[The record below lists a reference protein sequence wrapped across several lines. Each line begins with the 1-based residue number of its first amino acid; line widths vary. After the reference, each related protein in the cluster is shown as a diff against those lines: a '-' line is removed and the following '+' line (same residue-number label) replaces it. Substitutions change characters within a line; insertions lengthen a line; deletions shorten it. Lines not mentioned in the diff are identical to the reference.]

1 MAQRL
6 GLRKTERACSGI
18 RNLTKADM
26 RFNGEMPRLQVDPQ
40 TYEVRVNGEVV
51 SCEPAED
58 LPMAQRYFLF

>member
-1 MAQRL
+1 
-6 GLRKTERACSGI
+6 
-18 RNLTKADM
+18 M

-40 TYEVRVNGEVV
+40 TYEVRVDGEVV